1 MTQAQ
6 SKSYGGVK
14 KKLMGAICMLL
25 VASIMMVS
33 STYAWFT
40 LSTAPEITGIST
52 SVGANGNLEMAL
64 LNKATYAELSQ
75 IESTVGSS
83 KDAANMSAKKA
94 NVTWGNL
101 VDLSEGYGLDQI
113 KLMPARLSVTGS
125 EAGGGYTINTTG
137 AEILV
142 AEYGTDG
149 RVTALSNATVS
160 GILHTKGEEDS
171 AADKES
177 ATGFYVNDGKGVRAL
192 GTASG
197 MSQQQLAYR
206 NAQGYVA
213 TYTAQAKN
221 FAQQSL
227 VLYGSDLANVALKHV
242 NNTKDEATD
251 NAAEYTLADVTAVN
265 NMIDMLANAQT
276 ALQKAL
282 MYSVLGEAA
291 SKTGSETAYEAV
303 QNAIAAEG
311 ASINS
316 VKAAAT
322 GVTLNPAFTTAETT
336 FNTISIPDKIDT
348 TGKTTF
354 AWDDISTAVSGLADT
369 SKMNLNGQAIAGND
383 DLLGNVVNEVLGGKG
398 LTVTAEDGSGVYVTI
413 AKLTGNYSAKISIE
427 KVSFGGFTAT
437 NVTATMATNT
447 ATTPA
452 ELQAELA
459 AIVAMGAPEQ
469 AEGAEKAI
477 TDTYAY
483 AIDMAFRTNAGNNA
497 KLMLQTEAA
506 QRIYDGSDV
515 QDTQGGGSNFTFT
528 APGLTSNAAKSLA
541 ENVVVVFAS
550 KEGKILG
557 VAGLNTANWPA
568 ATEAGEYKVNLVMKS
583 VLWESNDCTLKVT
596 GNATDN
602 TITTLTQ
609 NEAMALTAYVYLNGD
624 SVDNGDVAANAAASM
639 IGTLNL
645 QFSTDQK
652 LVPMDYTP
660 LKQAGGSN
668 P

>member
-583 VLWESNDCTLKVT
+583 VLWESDDCTLKVT

>member
-6 SKSYGGVK
+6 NKSYGGVK

-322 GVTLNPAFTTAETT
+322 GVTLNHAFTTAETT

-528 APGLTSNAAKSLA
+528 APGLTSDAAKSLA

-557 VAGLNTANWPA
+557 VAGLDTAKWPA
-568 ATEAGEYKVNLVMKS
+568 ATETGEYKVNLVMKS
-583 VLWESNDCTLKVT
+583 VTWESDDCTLKVA

>member
-125 EAGGGYTINTTG
+125 EDGGGYTINTTG

-303 QNAIAAEG
+303 QNAIAAED

-322 GVTLNPAFTTAETT
+322 GVTLNHAFTTAETT
-336 FNTISIPDKIDT
+336 FNTINIPDKIDT

-369 SKMNLNGQAIAGND
+369 SKMNLNGQAIAGKD

-583 VLWESNDCTLKVT
+583 VLWESDDCTLKVT

>member
-149 RVTALSNATVS
+149 RVTELSNATVS
-160 GILHTKGEEDS
+160 GILHTKGEDDS
-171 AADKES
+171 AAADKES

-242 NNTKDEATD
+242 NNTKDGATD
-251 NAAEYTLADVTAVN
+251 NEEYTLADVTAVN

-303 QNAIAAEG
+303 QNAIAADD
-311 ASINS
+311 ASINT

-322 GVTLNPAFTTAETT
+322 GVTLSDAFNTAETT
-336 FNTISIPDKIDT
+336 FSAIAIPDKIDT
-348 TGKTTF
+348 AGKTMFT
-354 AWDDISTAVSGLADT
+354 WNDISTAVSGLADT
-369 SKMNLNGQAIAGND
+369 SKMNLNGQAISGSTD
-383 DLLGNVVNEVLGGKG
+383 MLEKVVSDVLGGKG
-398 LTVTAEDGSGVYVTI
+398 LTVTAEDESGVYVTI
-413 AKLTGNYSAKISIE
+413 AQLTGNYSAKISIE
-427 KVSFGGFTAT
+427 KVSFGGVSAT

-447 ATTPA
+447 TTTPA

-515 QDTQGGGSNFTFT
+515 QNTQGGGSNFTFT
-528 APGLTSNAAKSLA
+528 APGLTSDAAKSLA

-557 VAGLNTANWPA
+557 VAGLDTAKWPA
-568 ATEAGEYKVNLVMKS
+568 ATETGEYKVNLVMKS
-583 VLWESNDCTLKVT
+583 VTWESDDCKLKVT

>member
-369 SKMNLNGQAIAGND
+369 SKMKLNGQAIAGND

-583 VLWESNDCTLKVT
+583 VLWESDDCTLKVT

>member
-583 VLWESNDCTLKVT
+583 VLWESDDCTLKVT

-609 NEAMALTAYVYLNGD
+609 NEAMALTAYAYLNGD

>member
-149 RVTALSNATVS
+149 RVTVLSNATVS

-242 NNTKDEATD
+242 NNTKDGATD

-291 SKTGSETAYEAV
+291 SKTGSEAAYEAV
-303 QNAIAAEG
+303 QTAIAAEN
-311 ASINS
+311 ASIDS
-316 VKAAAT
+316 VKAAAAN
-322 GVTLNPAFTTAETT
+322 VTLSDAFNVAEGT
-336 FNTISIPDKIDT
+336 FKGITIPDKIDT
-348 TGKTTF
+348 TDKTTF
-354 AWDDISTAVSGLADT
+354 AWNDISAAVSKLADT
-369 SKMNLNGQAIAGND
+369 SNMNLNGKAITGGD
-383 DLLGNVVNEVLGGKG
+383 GLLGDVVNDVLGGKG
-398 LTVTAEDGSGVYVTI
+398 LTVTAEDGSGIYVTI
-413 AKLTGNYSAKISIE
+413 AELTGNYSAKISIE

-528 APGLTSNAAKSLA
+528 APGLTSDAAKSLA

-557 VAGLNTANWPA
+557 VAGLDTANWPA

-609 NEAMALTAYVYLNGD
+609 NEPMALTAYVYLNGD

>member
-25 VASIMMVS
+25 VASIMVVS

-64 LNKATYAELSQ
+64 LNDTTYANLSQ

-113 KLMPARLSVTGS
+113 KLMPARLSVTGTG
-125 EAGGGYTINTTG
+125 ADYTINTTG

-160 GILHTKGEEDS
+160 GILHTKGEDDS
-171 AADKES
+171 AADKDS

-221 FAQQSL
+221 YAQQSL

-242 NNTKDEATD
+242 NDTD
-251 NAAEYTLADVTAVN
+251 AGVESAGYTLDDVTAVN
-265 NMIDMLANAQT
+265 NMIGMLANAQT

-291 SKTGSETAYEAV
+291 SKTGSDTAYEAV

-311 ASINS
+311 ASIDS

-322 GVTLNPAFTTAETT
+322 GVTLSDAFTTAETT
-336 FNTISIPDKIDT
+336 FNTIVIPDKIDT
-348 TGKTTF
+348 TVKTTF

-369 SKMNLNGQAIAGND
+369 SRMNLNGQPISGST
-383 DLLGNVVNEVLGGKG
+383 DLLGTVVSDVLGGKG

-413 AKLTGNYSAKISIE
+413 AQLTGNYSAKISIE
-427 KVSFGGFTAT
+427 KVSFGGVTAT

-459 AIVAMGAPEQ
+459 AIVAIGAPEQ
-469 AEGAEKAI
+469 AAGAEKAI

-541 ENVVVVFAS
+541 EHVVVVFAS

-557 VAGLNTANWPA
+557 VAGLDTANWPD
-568 ATEAGEYKVNLVMKS
+568 ATETGEYKVNLVMKS
-583 VLWESNDCTLKVT
+583 VTWESDDCTLKVT

>member
-6 SKSYGGVK
+6 SKSYGDVK

-25 VASIMMVS
+25 VASIMVVS

-64 LNKATYAELSQ
+64 LNTATYADLNK
-75 IESTVGSS
+75 IESAVGNS
-83 KDAANMSAKKA
+83 KDAENMSAKKA

-113 KLMPARLSVTGS
+113 KLMPARLAVTGTAES
-125 EAGGGYTINTTG
+125 GYTINTTG
-137 AEILV
+137 AEISV

-160 GILHTKGEEDS
+160 GILHTKGEEDN
-171 AADKES
+171 AAGKDS
-177 ATGFYVNDGKGVRAL
+177 ATGFYVNPGKGVRAL

-242 NNTKDEATD
+242 NNTTNGTD
-251 NAAEYTLADVTAVN
+251 SAVYTLDDVTAVN
-265 NMIDMLANAQT
+265 NMIGMLTNAQT

-291 SKTGSETAYEAV
+291 SKTGSKTAYEAV
-303 QNAIAAEG
+303 QNAIAAEN
-311 ASINS
+311 ASIAS
-316 VKAAAT
+316 VKDAAT
-322 GVTLNPAFTTAETT
+322 GVTPSAAFTAAEGT
-336 FNTISIPDKIDT
+336 FNTITIPAKIVT
-348 TGKTTF
+348 TDKTTF
-354 AWDDISTAVSGLADT
+354 TWNDISTAVSGLADT
-369 SKMNLNGQAIAGND
+369 EHMKLNGAAITGGD
-383 DLLGNVVNEVLGGKG
+383 DLLGTVVNDVLGGKG

-447 ATTPA
+447 TTTPA

-459 AIVAMGAPEQ
+459 AIVAKGAPEQ
-469 AEGAEKAI
+469 AGGAEKAI

-515 QDTQGGGSNFTFT
+515 QDTQGGGSSFTFT
-528 APGLTSNAAKSLA
+528 APGLTSDAAKNLA

-557 VAGLNTANWPA
+557 VAGLDIASRPTE
-568 ATEAGEYKVNLVMKS
+568 TEAGEYKVNLVMKDVEWQS
-583 VLWESNDCTLKVT
+583 DDCTLKVT

-602 TITTLTQ
+602 TITTLQQ
-609 NEAMALTAYVYLNGD
+609 NQAMALTAYVYLNGD

>member
-125 EAGGGYTINTTG
+125 EAGSGYTINTTG

-583 VLWESNDCTLKVT
+583 VLWESDDCTLKVT

>member
-64 LNKATYAELSQ
+64 LNTETYADLKQ

-125 EAGGGYTINTTG
+125 ETGGYTINTTG

-160 GILHTKGEEDS
+160 GILHTKGEDDS
-171 AADKES
+171 AAAKDS
-177 ATGFYVNDGKGVRAL
+177 ATGFYVNEGKGVRAL

-221 FAQQSL
+221 YAQQSL

-242 NNTKDEATD
+242 NNTKDGATD
-251 NAAEYTLADVTAVN
+251 NEEYTLADVTAVN

-303 QNAIAAEG
+303 QNAIAADD
-311 ASINS
+311 ASINT

-322 GVTLNPAFTTAETT
+322 GVTLSEDFNTAETT
-336 FNTISIPDKIDT
+336 FSAIAIPDKIDT
-348 TGKTTF
+348 AGKATF
-354 AWDDISTAVSGLADT
+354 TWNDISTAVSGLADT
-369 SKMNLNGQAIAGND
+369 SKMNLNGQEIAGND

-528 APGLTSNAAKSLA
+528 APGLTSDAAKSLA

-557 VAGLNTANWPA
+557 VAGLDTAKWPA
-568 ATEAGEYKVNLVMKS
+568 ATETGEYKVNLVMKS
-583 VLWESNDCTLKVT
+583 VTWESDDCTLKVA

>member
-322 GVTLNPAFTTAETT
+322 GVTLNHAFTTAETT

-583 VLWESNDCTLKVT
+583 VLWESDDCTLKVT

>member
-25 VASIMMVS
+25 VASIMVVS

-64 LNKATYAELSQ
+64 LNDTTYADLSK

-137 AEILV
+137 AEISV

-160 GILHTKGEEDS
+160 GILHTKGEDDS
-171 AADKES
+171 AADKDS
-177 ATGFYVNDGKGVRAL
+177 ATGFYVNEGKGVRAL

-221 FAQQSL
+221 YAQQSL

-242 NNTKDEATD
+242 NNTKDGATD
-251 NAAEYTLADVTAVN
+251 NAEYTLADVTAVN

-291 SKTGSETAYEAV
+291 SKTGSEAAYEAV
-303 QNAIAAEG
+303 QNAIAAAG
-311 ASINS
+311 ASITS
-316 VKAAAT
+316 VKTAAT
-322 GVTLNPAFTTAETT
+322 GVTLSNAFNTAETT
-336 FNTISIPDKIDT
+336 FNAIAIPDKIDT
-348 TGKTTF
+348 ADKSTF
-354 AWDDISTAVSGLADT
+354 TWNDISTAVSGLADT
-369 SKMNLNGQAIAGND
+369 SRMNLNGQAIAGND

-398 LTVTAEDGSGVYVTI
+398 LTVTAGDGSGVYVTI

-528 APGLTSNAAKSLA
+528 APGLTPDAAKRLA

-557 VAGLNTANWPA
+557 VAGLDTANWTG

-583 VLWESNDCTLKVT
+583 VLWESDDCTLKVT